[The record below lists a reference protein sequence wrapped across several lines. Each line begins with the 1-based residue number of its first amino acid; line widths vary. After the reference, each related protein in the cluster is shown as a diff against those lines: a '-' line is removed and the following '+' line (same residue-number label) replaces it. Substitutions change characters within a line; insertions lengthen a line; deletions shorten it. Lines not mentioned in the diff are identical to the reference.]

1 MPNLDMSVEEGV
13 LVLMKHRFIKTAAKS
28 IREYY
33 DMRMGKIE
41 KKQQNIYQ
49 KQKL

>member
-28 IREYY
+28 IQEYY
-33 DMRMGKIE
+33 ELRMGNNE
-41 KKQQNIYQ
+41 KKQQNTSI
-49 KQKL
+49 KNKL